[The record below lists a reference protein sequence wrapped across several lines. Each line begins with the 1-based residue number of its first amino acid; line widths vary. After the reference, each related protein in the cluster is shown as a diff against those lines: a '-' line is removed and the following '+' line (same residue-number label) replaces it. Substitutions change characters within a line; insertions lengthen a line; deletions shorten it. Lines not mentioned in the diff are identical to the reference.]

1 MSKVLVAE
9 DDADIR
15 LLVAMRL
22 RNAGYEV
29 VEAEDGQQALEL
41 VASEQ
46 PELCV
51 LDVSMPKVDG
61 FEVTRRIR
69 ANRETQLLP
78 VILLTARAQTRDISE
93 GLAAGATDY
102 VPKPFKAEDLVARVN
117 AEFEGRK

>member
-69 ANRETQLLP
+69 A
-78 VILLTARAQTRDISE
+78 
-93 GLAAGATDY
+93 
-102 VPKPFKAEDLVARVN
+102 K
-117 AEFEGRK
+117 

>member
-1 MSKVLVAE
+1 LVAE

-22 RNAGYEV
+22 QSAGYEV
-29 VEAEDGQQALEL
+29 VQAEDGQQALDL
-41 VASEQ
+41 VASEH

-69 ANRETQLLP
+69 ANRETERLP

-102 VPKPFKAEDLVARVN
+102 VPKPFKADDLVARVN
-117 AEFEGRK
+117 AEFERTT